1 MKKLVEIIGRFTIKV
16 LDEAGRTGILFFQS
30 LATLRHRPFYTKIWF
45 EQMLEVGVRSLP
57 IVVVTSVFSGAVF
70 AMQMW
75 EGMDR
80 YGSTTW
86 VGWAVALAITREMV
100 PILAA
105 LMVSGRA
112 GSAMAAEIGTMVVSE
127 QVDALRTMAVDPVA
141 YLVLPRIVATAFML
155 PVTVLIGDILGVWGG
170 SLVVVN
176 LYGSSSTIYW
186 DGIWATL
193 TLRDL
198 NSGLIKA
205 AVFGLLIA
213 LFSCQ
218 NGFHTTGGAKGVGR
232 ATTRAV
238 VSSSM
243 SILISNFFLTRL
255 LLES

>member
-1 MKKLVEIIGRFTIKV
+1 MKKLIEVIGAFTVEILG
-16 LDEAGRTGILFFQS
+16 EAGRTGVLFFQS
-30 LATLRHRPFYTKIWF
+30 ITTLRGRPYYTRVWF

-70 AMQMW
+70 AMQTW
-75 EGMDR
+75 EGMER

-100 PILAA
+100 PVLAA

-112 GSAMAAEIGTMVVSE
+112 GSAMAAEIGTMVFTE

-141 YLVLPRIVATAFML
+141 YLVVPRIVATAFML
-155 PVTVLIGDILGVWGG
+155 PVMVLIGDMLGVWGG

-176 LYGSSSTIYW
+176 LYGSSSVVYW
-186 DGIWATL
+186 DGIWSTL

-205 AVFGLLIA
+205 AVFGLVIA

-218 NGFHTTGGAKGVGR
+218 NGLQTTGGAQGVGR

-238 VSSSM
+238 VSGSM
-243 SILISNFFLTRL
+243 SILISNFLLTRL